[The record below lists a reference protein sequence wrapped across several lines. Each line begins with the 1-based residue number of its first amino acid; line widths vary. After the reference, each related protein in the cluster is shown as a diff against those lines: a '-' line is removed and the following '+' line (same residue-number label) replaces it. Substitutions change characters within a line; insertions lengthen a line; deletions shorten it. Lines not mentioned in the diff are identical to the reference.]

1 MILNNKPQRHT
12 AWQSHNQKIA
22 HRLRRLNRFTQI
34 VMYFRTNKM
43 IFKIKLETPGISLP
57 NYVIE
62 KTHNQEENTMEQ
74 FLNRHKDTIYG
85 VISGF
90 DRVLFRGTLRSI
102 SHMDGMRAFL
112 SSQNILLK
120 DFGDFVLKKS
130 NQIKECA
137 EAFASHHARPFQY
150 VASPSKSKE
159 EIAGAIMQRD
169 GITDGLIC
177 VLYYVEP
184 CQ

>member
-102 SHMDGMRAFL
+102 SHMEGMRAFL
-112 SSQNILLK
+112 P
-120 DFGDFVLKKS
+120 DRF
-130 NQIKECA
+130 
-137 EAFASHHARPFQY
+137 
-150 VASPSKSKE
+150 
-159 EIAGAIMQRD
+159 
-169 GITDGLIC
+169 
-177 VLYYVEP
+177 
-184 CQ
+184 

>member
-34 VMYFRTNKM
+34 VMYFRTNNM

-102 SHMDGMRAFL
+102 SHMEGMRAFL
-112 SSQNILLK
+112 PET
-120 DFGDFVLKKS
+120 F
-130 NQIKECA
+130 
-137 EAFASHHARPFQY
+137 
-150 VASPSKSKE
+150 
-159 EIAGAIMQRD
+159 
-169 GITDGLIC
+169 
-177 VLYYVEP
+177 
-184 CQ
+184 